1 MKYYLTSF
9 LLIVSLYTFSQNKNL
24 GIGLQSNFPTK
35 GLSLRLDLD
44 SINQIQLSYSS
55 FKDYSLNRN
64 LYGWK
69 YSRIINKFKY
79 FQSYTYVGFMIM
91 SYNQLGIPTNYGN
104 QKNGTTFS
112 YGLGMGIQN
121 TLFHRLNLS
130 LEGGYGKYN
139 FNKSNEDF
147 GFVGGFGI
155 HYLFKRKDKIK

>member
-1 MKYYLTSF
+1 MRKIV
-9 LLIVSLYTFSQNKNL
+9 LLSILMFWWMVGYSQNKNL
-24 GIGLQSNFPTK
+24 SIGFQSTLPTK
-35 GLSLRLDLD
+35 GFSLRYDLD
-44 SINQIQLSYSS
+44 SVNQYQLSYTI
-55 FKDYSLNRN
+55 FKDNSLDRT
-64 LYGWK
+64 LYGGK
-69 YSRIINKFKY
+69 YSRIINRFKY
-79 FQSYTYVGFMIM
+79 FQSYSYVGFMIM

-147 GFVGGFGI
+147 GFVGGFGL
-155 HYLFKRKDKIK
+155 HYFFKRK

>member
-1 MKYYLTSF
+1 MRKVLLLSIF
-9 LLIVSLYTFSQNKNL
+9 LFVSIFSFSQNKNI

-35 GLSLRLDLD
+35 GLSLRYDFD
-44 SINQIQLSYSS
+44 STNQIQLSYTLY
-55 FKDYSLNRN
+55 KDYSLNRN

-69 YSRIINKFKY
+69 YSRIINKFQY

-91 SYNQLGIPTNYGN
+91 SYNQLGVPTNFGN
-104 QKNGTTFS
+104 DRNGTTFS

-147 GFVGGFGI
+147 GFVGGFGL
-155 HYLFKRKDKIK
+155 HYFFKRKD

>member
-1 MKYYLTSF
+1 MRKVLLLSIF
-9 LLIVSLYTFSQNKNL
+9 LFVSIFSFSQNKNI

-35 GLSLRLDLD
+35 GLSLRYDFD
-44 SINQIQLSYSS
+44 STNQIQLSYTLY
-55 FKDYSLNRN
+55 KDYSLNRN

-69 YSRIINKFKY
+69 YSRIINKFQY
-79 FQSYTYVGFMIM
+79 FQSYTYVGFIIM
-91 SYNQLGIPTNYGN
+91 SYNQLGVPTNFGN
-104 QKNGTTFS
+104 DRNGTTFS

-147 GFVGGFGI
+147 GFVGGFGL
-155 HYLFKRKDKIK
+155 HYFFKRKD

>member
-1 MKYYLTSF
+1 MRLLLLSTF
-9 LLIVSLYTFSQNKNL
+9 LLFSLYSFSQNKNL
-24 GIGLQSNFPTK
+24 GVGFQTTFPTK
-35 GLSLRLDLD
+35 GFSLRYDLD
-44 SINQIQLSYSS
+44 SVNQYQLSYTI
-55 FKDYSLNRN
+55 FKDNSLDRT
-64 LYGWK
+64 LYGGK
-69 YSRIINKFKY
+69 YSRIINRFKY
-79 FQSYTYVGFMIM
+79 FQSYSYVGFMIM

-147 GFVGGFGI
+147 GFVGGFGL
-155 HYLFKRKDKIK
+155 HYFFKRK

>member
-1 MKYYLTSF
+1 MRKIV
-9 LLIVSLYTFSQNKNL
+9 LLSILMCFGMVGFSQNKNL
-24 GIGLQSNFPTK
+24 SIGFQTTFPTK

-79 FQSYTYVGFMIM
+79 FQSYSYVGFMIM

-130 LEGGYGKYN
+130 IEGGYGKYN

-147 GFVGGFGI
+147 GFVGGFGL
-155 HYLFKRKDKIK
+155 HYFFKRKD

>member
-1 MKYYLTSF
+1 MRKVLLLSIF
-9 LLIVSLYTFSQNKNL
+9 LFVSIFSFSQNKNI

-35 GLSLRLDLD
+35 GLSMRYDFD
-44 SINQIQLSYSS
+44 STNQIQLSYTLY
-55 FKDYSLNRN
+55 KDYSLNRN

-69 YSRIINKFKY
+69 YSRIINKFQY
-79 FQSYTYVGFMIM
+79 FQSYTYAGFMIM
-91 SYNQLGIPTNYGN
+91 SYNQLGVPTNFGN
-104 QKNGTTFS
+104 DKNGTTFS

-147 GFVGGFGI
+147 GFVGGFGL
-155 HYLFKRKDKIK
+155 HYFFKRKD

>member
-1 MKYYLTSF
+1 MRKVLLLSIF
-9 LLIVSLYTFSQNKNL
+9 LFVSIFSFSQNKNI

-35 GLSLRLDLD
+35 GLSLRYDFD
-44 SINQIQLSYSS
+44 STNQIQLSYTLY
-55 FKDYSLNRN
+55 KDYSLNRN

-69 YSRIINKFKY
+69 YSRIINKFQY

-91 SYNQLGIPTNYGN
+91 SYNQLGVPTNFGN
-104 QKNGTTFS
+104 DRNGTTFS

-139 FNKSNEDF
+139 FNKSSEDF
-147 GFVGGFGI
+147 GFVGGFGL
-155 HYLFKRKDKIK
+155 HYFFKRKD

>member
-1 MKYYLTSF
+1 MRKVLLLSIF
-9 LLIVSLYTFSQNKNL
+9 LFVSIFSFSQNKNI

-35 GLSLRLDLD
+35 GLSLRYDFD
-44 SINQIQLSYSS
+44 STNQIQLSYTLY
-55 FKDYSLNRN
+55 KDYSLNRN

-69 YSRIINKFKY
+69 YSRIINKFQY

-91 SYNQLGIPTNYGN
+91 SYNQLGVPTNFGN
-104 QKNGTTFS
+104 DKNGTTFS

-147 GFVGGFGI
+147 GFVGGFGL
-155 HYLFKRKDKIK
+155 HYFFKRKD